1 MNKQEI
7 LVMDTI
13 YNGVLDFFKQKFD
26 KKKASKIAFEFFH
39 YTTPVYLFIDYDD
52 LKIKLTV
59 YRSDLILRQK
69 DGKYLFYD
77 FLQNYCMK
85 KLNCEFFI
93 DDYQCHAGDKEETMI
108 DGIFEKY
115 SYEKVLN

>member
-13 YNGVLDFFKQKFD
+13 YNGVFNFFKRKFD
-26 KKKASKIAFEFFH
+26 KKKASIIAFEFFH
-39 YTTPVYLFIDYDD
+39 YTMPVCLFIDYDD

-77 FLQNYCMK
+77 FLQNYCME

-93 DDYQCHAGDKEETMI
+93 DDYQCHTKDEEEIMI
-108 DGIFEKY
+108 DGKFEKY

>member
-1 MNKQEI
+1 MNKQEN

-13 YNGVLDFFKQKFD
+13 YNGVLNFFKQKFD
-26 KKKASKIAFEFFH
+26 KKKASKITFKFFH
-39 YTTPVYLFIDYDD
+39 YTMPVCLFIDYDD

-69 DGKYLFYD
+69 DGKYLFYE
-77 FLQNYCMK
+77 FLQNYCME

-93 DDYQCHAGDKEETMI
+93 DDYQRHIEDKEEIMI
-108 DGIFEKY
+108 DGVFEKY
-115 SYEKVLN
+115 SYEKVLK